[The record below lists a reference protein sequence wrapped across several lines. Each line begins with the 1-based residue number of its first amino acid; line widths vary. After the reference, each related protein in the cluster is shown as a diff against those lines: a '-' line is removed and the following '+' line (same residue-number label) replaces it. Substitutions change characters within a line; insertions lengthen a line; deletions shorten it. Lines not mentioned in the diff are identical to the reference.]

1 MPTPLPAAHVY
12 PFTTRVFD
20 MDAYGVMWH
29 GHYLR
34 YLEIARDEAALAAG
48 VPLQIPN
55 EGFVYPIAEQHLRFK
70 QSAHLRDALEIHTHA
85 VLKGPRLVFS
95 QSLYRVGSTEHSVEA
110 TVEPAVLLL
119 EAETHCVV
127 CETTANGSFKP
138 VRSFEPHFIQAM
150 ARLAPTEAAQGH

>member
-1 MPTPLPAAHVY
+1 
-12 PFTTRVFD
+12 

-55 EGFVYPIAEQHLRFK
+55 EGYVYPIAEQHLRFK
-70 QSAHLRDALEIHTHA
+70 QPARLRDTLEMHTHA

-95 QSLYRVGSTEHSVEA
+95 QSLYRVNTTE
-110 TVEPAVLLL
+110 PPVLLL

-138 VRSFEPHFIQAM
+138 VRRFEPHFIEAL
-150 ARLAPTEAAQGH
+150 ARLAPNEAAQGH